1 MGQHCKLVSSEQAR
15 TCSGSCALDASSP
28 LHSAESAL
36 VVMGGG
42 GGGGGGRGKR
52 EEEGGRR
59 REKSGSKG
67 NKGGGQGELGR
78 TRYS

>member
-42 GGGGGGRGKR
+42 GREGEKGGGRRK
-52 EEEGGRR
+52 EEG
-59 REKSGSKG
+59 EKWK
-67 NKGGGQGELGR
+67 
-78 TRYS
+78 

>member
-42 GGGGGGRGKR
+42 GGGGGGREGEKG
-52 EEEGGRR
+52 GGRR
-59 REKSGSKG
+59 KEEGEKWK
-67 NKGGGQGELGR
+67 
-78 TRYS
+78 